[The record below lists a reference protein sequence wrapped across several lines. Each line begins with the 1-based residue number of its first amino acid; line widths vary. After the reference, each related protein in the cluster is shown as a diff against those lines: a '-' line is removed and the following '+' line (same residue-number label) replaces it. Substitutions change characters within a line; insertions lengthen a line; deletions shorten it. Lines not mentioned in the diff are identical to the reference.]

1 MATSKPFVSPSFT
14 YETLEETLDVKPKG
28 AELLIGIPK
37 ENSFNE
43 NRIALTPD
51 AVGVMIANGHQVV
64 LETKAGDG
72 ASYNDNDYSEAGA
85 KIAYDKKEVFECDII
100 VRVLR

>member
-1 MATSKPFVSPSFT
+1 MASSKPFVSPSFT
-14 YETLEETLDVKPKG
+14 YETMEETLDVKPKG

-51 AVGVMIANGHQVV
+51 AVHVMIANGHRVV
-64 LETKAGDG
+64 VESKAGDG
-72 ASYNDNDYSEAGA
+72 ASYSDADYSDAGA
-85 KIAYDKKEVFECDII
+85 KIAYDKKKFLNVIYW
-100 VRVLR
+100 